1 MINVKFTQVE
11 KFKIIGK
18 QIKQMEWK
26 KSCNGGYNK
35 MANKSRGHKQDLEII
50 NM

>member
-11 KFKIIGK
+11 KFKIIRK
-18 QIKQMEWK
+18 QNKTNGVE

-35 MANKSRGHKQDLEII
+35 MANKTRGHKQDLEII